1 MTGGERMETRDG
13 GTEGSPLGNVIN
25 FRDFCVISR
34 ETIVNERR
42 FRASLPREGEGGP
55 LAVDEDVVRGSLF
68 ALYPVDSSFRLLFA
82 KYGIYIKVSL

>member
-1 MTGGERMETRDG
+1 MKSGDG
-13 GTEGSPLGNVIN
+13 GPKGSPLGNVIN
-25 FRDFCVISR
+25 LRNIYRLSR
-34 ETIVNERR
+34 ETNANEGR

-68 ALYPVDSSFRLLFA
+68 ARCPVDSSFRLLFA